1 MVKYLEWLANV
12 VPVLKKDGN
21 VRVCVDFRNLNKASL
36 KDDFPLPH
44 INMLVD
50 SIVGHSM
57 LLFMDVFSRYNHIL
71 MVLKDMEK
79 TSFITECGTYCSG
92 SCHLG

>member
-21 VRVCVDFRNLNKASL
+21 VRVCVDFRNLNKASP

-57 LLFMDVFSRYNHIL
+57 LLFMDVFSR
-71 MVLKDMEK
+71 
-79 TSFITECGTYCSG
+79 FIF
-92 SCHLG
+92 

>member
-1 MVKYLEWLANV
+1 MVKYLEWLAYV

-21 VRVCVDFRNLNKASL
+21 VRVCVDFRNLNKASP

-57 LLFMDVFSRYNHIL
+57 LLFMDVFSR
-71 MVLKDMEK
+71 
-79 TSFITECGTYCSG
+79 FIF
-92 SCHLG
+92 